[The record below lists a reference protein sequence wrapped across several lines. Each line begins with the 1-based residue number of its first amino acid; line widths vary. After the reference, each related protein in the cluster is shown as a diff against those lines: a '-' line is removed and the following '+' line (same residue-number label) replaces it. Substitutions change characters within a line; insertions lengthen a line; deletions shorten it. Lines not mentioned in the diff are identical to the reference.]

1 MRRDGAK
8 IQNFRLSEREI
19 FVRGQPKTQTG
30 LNRLN
35 KFQFARTRFG
45 SEKARCPKRSSEKSH
60 RFCPTRLG
68 KNSDYEAGVARS
80 ITTWS
85 DGAILAWNVRET
97 SRIARRA
104 ETNPLLQATHAFS
117 AM

>member
-1 MRRDGAK
+1 MRR
-8 IQNFRLSEREI
+8 IHIFRFSESEI
-19 FVRGQPKTQTG
+19 FVREALTTQIS
-30 LNRLN
+30 LNQLA
-35 KFQFARTRFG
+35 KLDFARTRFG
-45 SEKARCPKRSSEKSH
+45 AVGGRVCDVNATESIKLICPS
-60 RFCPTRLG
+60 RLG

>member
-1 MRRDGAK
+1 MRT
-8 IQNFRLSEREI
+8 IHNFCFSESEI
-19 FVRGQPKTQTG
+19 FVRGELTSQI
-30 LNRLN
+30 RLN
-35 KFQFARTRFG
+35 QLSKLDFARTRSG
-45 SEKARCPKRSSEKSH
+45 AVCGRVRDVNATESIKLI
-60 RFCPTRLG
+60 CPTRLG

-104 ETNPLLQATHAFS
+104 ETNPLLRATHAFS